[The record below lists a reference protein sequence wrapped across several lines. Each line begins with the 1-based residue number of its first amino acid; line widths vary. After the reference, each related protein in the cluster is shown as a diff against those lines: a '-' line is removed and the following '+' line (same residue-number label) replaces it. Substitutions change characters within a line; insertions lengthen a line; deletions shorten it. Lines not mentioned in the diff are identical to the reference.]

1 MPKSKSISPKL
12 GQCSP
17 AGTSLCLR
25 CREVNSRFNS
35 PHCYILGQAESGV
48 LCEVFV
54 VALSRNW
61 DRVHHIETSSSIIC
75 DHGSSMYDFVRR
87 SSHITM
93 LSDTSGSEL
102 VILGSV
108 VRPATFVSPVID
120 ACSQILCRLILCN
133 VHLIDISS

>member
-1 MPKSKSISPKL
+1 
-12 GQCSP
+12 
-17 AGTSLCLR
+17 
-25 CREVNSRFNS
+25 
-35 PHCYILGQAESGV
+35 
-48 LCEVFV
+48 
-54 VALSRNW
+54 
-61 DRVHHIETSSSIIC
+61 
-75 DHGSSMYDFVRR
+75 MYDFVRR